1 MRERRCA
8 ASTRAGG
15 ERPDTVR
22 AMRVATHN
30 GSFHADDVF
39 AIAVLR
45 LLHGDE
51 LEVVR
56 TRDPEL
62 LAAADL
68 RVDVGLRSDPASG
81 DFDHHQR
88 GGAGERPNGIR
99 YASFG
104 LVWKAF
110 GPEICGSDEIAAD
123 IDALVV
129 QGIDAND
136 VGQTIVEPLVGAIAP
151 LTVSHAIGMMNPNW
165 DQDTSGAAKDA
176 AFMEAVAFAQGI
188 LARAVASGQAQARAA
203 ELVRSAIAR
212 AEDPRLIELE
222 RGMPWHRELVANAP
236 EALFVVYP
244 REQDWGLQAVPKAL
258 GEFANRKDLPASW
271 AGMTDA
277 ELAAVTGVPDARFC
291 HAGRFMAVA
300 DSRDGALALARRA
313 LADGT

>member
-1 MRERRCA
+1 
-8 ASTRAGG
+8 
-15 ERPDTVR
+15 
-22 AMRVATHN
+22 MRVATHN

-45 LLHGDE
+45 LLHGDR

-56 TRDPEL
+56 TRDPEQ

-68 RVDVGLRSDPASG
+68 RVDVGLRNDPATG

-110 GPEICGSDEIAAD
+110 GAEICGSDEIAEE
-123 IDALVV
+123 IDQLVV

-136 VGQTIVEPLVGAIAP
+136 VGQTIVEPLVGSVTP

-165 DQDTSGAAKDA
+165 DQENGAAAKDA
-176 AFMEAVAFAQGI
+176 AFLQAVGFAEGI
-188 LARAVASGQAQARAA
+188 LGRAIASAQAQARAA
-203 ELVRSAIAR
+203 ELVRGAIAR
-212 AEDPRLIELE
+212 AEDPRLIELD

-244 REQDWGLQAVPKAL
+244 REQDWGLQAVPRVL
-258 GEFANRKDLPASW
+258 GDFANRKDLPERW

-277 ELAAVTGVPDARFC
+277 DLAAVTGVPDARFC

-300 DSRDGALALARRA
+300 GSRDGALALARQA
-313 LADGT
+313 LADGG

>member
-1 MRERRCA
+1 
-8 ASTRAGG
+8 
-15 ERPDTVR
+15 
-22 AMRVATHN
+22 MRVATHN

-39 AIAVLR
+39 AVAVLR
-45 LLHGDE
+45 LLHGDA
-51 LEVVR
+51 LQVVR
-56 TRDPEL
+56 TRDPEQ

-68 RVDVGLRSDPASG
+68 RVDVGLRHDPATG

-88 GGAGERPNGIR
+88 GGAGERANGIR

-110 GPEICGSDEIAAD
+110 GSEICGSDEIAED
-123 IDALVV
+123 LDQLIV

-136 VGQTIVEPLVGAIAP
+136 VGQTIVEPLVDGVLP
-151 LTVSHAIGMMNPNW
+151 FTVSHALGMMNPNW
-165 DQDTSGAAKDA
+165 DEDVTGAAKDE
-176 AFMEAVAFAQGI
+176 AFHRAVELAQGV
-188 LARAVASGQAQARAA
+188 LARAIAAAQAQARAA

-244 REQDWGLQAVPKAL
+244 REHDWGVQAVPRVL
-258 GEFANRKDLPASW
+258 GEFANRKDLPERW

-277 ELAAVTGVPDARFC
+277 DLAAVTGVADARFC

-300 DSRDGALALARRA
+300 GSREGALALARQA
-313 LADGT
+313 LDD

>member
-1 MRERRCA
+1 
-8 ASTRAGG
+8 
-15 ERPDTVR
+15 
-22 AMRVATHN
+22 MRVATHN

-39 AIAVLR
+39 AVAVLR
-45 LLHGDE
+45 LLHGDA
-51 LEVVR
+51 LEIVR
-56 TRDPEL
+56 TRDPQQ

-68 RVDVGLRSDPASG
+68 RVDVGLRHDPASG

-104 LVWKAF
+104 LVWRAF
-110 GPEICGSDEIAAD
+110 GAELCGSDAIAED
-123 IDALVV
+123 LDQLIV

-136 VGQTIVEPLVGAIAP
+136 VGQTIVEPLVDGVTP
-151 LTVSHAIGMMNPNW
+151 FTVSHALGMMNPNW
-165 DQDTSGAAKDA
+165 DEDASGSGKDA
-176 AFMEAVAFAQGI
+176 AFHRAVELAHGI
-188 LARAVASGQAQARAA
+188 LQRAIAAAQAQARAA

-244 REQDWGLQAVPKAL
+244 REQDWGVQAVPRVL
-258 GEFANRKDLPASW
+258 GEFANRKDLPERW

-277 ELAAVTGVPDARFC
+277 DLVAVTGVADARFC

-300 DSRDGALALARRA
+300 DSRDGALALARQA
-313 LADGT
+313 LEDGA

>member
-1 MRERRCA
+1 
-8 ASTRAGG
+8 
-15 ERPDTVR
+15 
-22 AMRVATHN
+22 MRVATHN

-39 AIAVLR
+39 AIAALR
-45 LLHGDE
+45 LLHGDA
-51 LEVVR
+51 LKLVR
-56 TRDPEL
+56 TRDAEQ

-68 RVDVGLRSDPASG
+68 RVDVGLRNDPATG

-110 GPEICGSDEIAAD
+110 GAEICRSDEIAED
-123 IDALVV
+123 LDLLIV

-136 VGQTIVEPLVGAIAP
+136 VGQTIVEPLIGHVTP
-151 LTVSHAIGMMNPNW
+151 LTASHAIGMMNPNW
-165 DQDTSGAAKDA
+165 NEDGSAAGKDA
-176 AFMEAVAFAQGI
+176 AFLEAVAFAQGI
-188 LARAVASGQAQARAA
+188 LARAVAAAQAQARAA

-212 AEDPRLIELE
+212 AKDPRLIELD

-236 EALFVVYP
+236 DALFVVYP
-244 REQDWGLQAVPKAL
+244 REDDWGLQAVPRVL
-258 GEFANRKDLPASW
+258 GEFANRKDLPEGW

-277 ELAAVTGVPDARFC
+277 DLVAVTGVPDARFC

-300 DSRDGALALARRA
+300 GSRDGALALARQA
-313 LADGT
+313 LGDDGRG

>member
-1 MRERRCA
+1 
-8 ASTRAGG
+8 
-15 ERPDTVR
+15 
-22 AMRVATHN
+22 MRVATHN

-39 AIAVLR
+39 AVAVLR
-45 LLHGDE
+45 LLHGDA

-56 TRDPEL
+56 TRDPEQ

-68 RVDVGLRSDPASG
+68 RVDVGLRNDPATG

-88 GGAGERPNGIR
+88 GGAGQRDNGIA

-110 GPEICGSDEIAAD
+110 GAELCGGDEIAEE
-123 IDALVV
+123 IDQLIV

-136 VGQTIVEPLVGAIAP
+136 VGMTIAESLIDGAMP
-151 LTVSHAIGMMNPNW
+151 FTVSHALGMMNPNW
-165 DQDTSGAAKDA
+165 DEDASGAGKDA
-176 AFMEAVAFAQGI
+176 AFHRAVELAQGI
-188 LARAVASGQAQARAA
+188 LARAIAAAQAQARAA

-212 AEDPRLIELE
+212 AEDPRLIELD

-244 REQDWGLQAVPKAL
+244 REQDWGVQAIPRVL
-258 GEFANRKDLPASW
+258 GEFANRKDLPERW

-277 ELAAVTGVPDARFC
+277 DLAAVTGVADARFC

-300 DSRDGALALARRA
+300 GSRDGALALARQA
-313 LADGT
+313 IED